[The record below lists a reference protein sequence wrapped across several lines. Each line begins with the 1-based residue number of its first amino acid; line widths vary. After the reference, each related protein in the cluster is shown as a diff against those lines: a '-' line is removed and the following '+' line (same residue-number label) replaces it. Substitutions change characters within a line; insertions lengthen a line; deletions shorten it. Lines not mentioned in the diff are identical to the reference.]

1 MNSELTFLMEL
12 FLEDEL
18 SKEIKKKIIGRIKE
32 IEARPTHRELDYHDK
47 FGAGVAVGGLQS
59 GLQALSTQRLLANHP
74 DLVPKPPEPVTSAAA
89 EALQKRAQ
97 LMQLAGVEKPEAG
110 RKSPRK
116 A

>member
-32 IEARPTHRELDYHDK
+32 IEARQNSVSNYLPAMVFPPGNT
-47 FGAGVAVGGLQS
+47 GQ
-59 GLQALSTQRLLANHP
+59 QAPSTQRLLANHP